1 MAWQGQWTSRACIMK
16 DFFEIIEVPVF
27 SCFSLFGSF
36 AYVLRHQ
43 KLNYVTVWV
52 DLKFKCL
59 NVDLS
64 TCGLIWKSI
73 FSSLHEFLRFW
84 KKLYMVLL
92 LLSFSALCKGKNW
105 DSQLALSIPLLPF
118 TNWLSIWF
126 SKCFNWNLTVIC
138 LSFGLVASELS

>member
-1 MAWQGQWTSRACIMK
+1 MK

-27 SCFSLFGSF
+27 SCFSLFDSF

-64 TCGLIWKSI
+64 TCGLI
-73 FSSLHEFLRFW
+73 
-84 KKLYMVLL
+84 
-92 LLSFSALCKGKNW
+92 
-105 DSQLALSIPLLPF
+105 
-118 TNWLSIWF
+118 
-126 SKCFNWNLTVIC
+126 
-138 LSFGLVASELS
+138 

>member
-84 KKLYMVLL
+84 KKLY
-92 LLSFSALCKGKNW
+92 G
-105 DSQLALSIPLLPF
+105 PP
-118 TNWLSIWF
+118 
-126 SKCFNWNLTVIC
+126 VII
-138 LSFGLVASELS
+138 F